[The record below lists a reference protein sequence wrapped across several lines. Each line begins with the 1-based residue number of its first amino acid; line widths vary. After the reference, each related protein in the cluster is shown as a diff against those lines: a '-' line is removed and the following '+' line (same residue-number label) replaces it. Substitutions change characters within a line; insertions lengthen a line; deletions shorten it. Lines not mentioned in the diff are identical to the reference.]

1 MKSSLI
7 IEIRMQLQNT
17 FHPIV
22 CAAAGPTSLGS
33 TMYLCYA
40 TIFILLYIM
49 FLNVPPKDKGGKKTK
64 KQSTSGK
71 DQGDEAHGIL
81 DGISSLHTWIK
92 TQTMIRPHPKSR
104 GGKQGAMYD
113 EVN

>member
-1 MKSSLI
+1 
-7 IEIRMQLQNT
+7 
-17 FHPIV
+17 
-22 CAAAGPTSLGS
+22 
-33 TMYLCYA
+33 
-40 TIFILLYIM
+40 M

-71 DQGDEAHGIL
+71 DQGEDAHGIL

-113 EVN
+113 EVNICKKRPVIANNKKFLHTLFITKWIW